1 MTTHTMKSGR
11 KLVSVFDEPKQQE
24 ATASDKHE
32 ATAGMLENARDGYCP
47 KCGAAMGY
55 GHTPVGTLYYCT
67 SCRVS
72 APIPKA
78 D

>member
-11 KLVSVFDEPKQQE
+11 KLVSVFDAPQHE
-24 ATASDKHE
+24 ATASDKIE
-32 ATAGMLENARDGYCP
+32 AVAGRLENARDGYCP
-47 KCGAAMGY
+47 KCGAAMGNAF
-55 GHTPVGTLYYCT
+55 TPVGTLYYCS